1 MPAAADV
8 PPQNIRENGFR
19 GFLPST
25 WSKNSLEVFPDEIL
39 GKYDVSIEWNGTRTL
54 TIEKDNLQW
63 NGARLTPTAVSCP
76 TRKPF
81 ATRFTAFCPDQ
92 RTVWVKRGT
101 QRGVVESLDIDFE
114 LDRAGNATGLTGLFR
129 RQGEGT
135 LGVRGTKV
143 FDARQL
149 PTLVRTKSNDP
160 ESQCPVCYSEWDDPG
175 VTQVVVSTCTH
186 CFCLEC
192 VVSVCSLTPPAE
204 SGSCPICRRTM
215 VLHDLRTVRRE
226 RGGTPEN
233 PAGNKPPP
241 GCEPPPGCSLS

>member
-1 MPAAADV
+1 MPDAAYAV
-8 PPQNIRENGFR
+8 PTQNITENGFR

-25 WSKNSLEVFPDEIL
+25 WSEDSLEVFPDEIL
-39 GKYDVSIEWNGTRTL
+39 GKYDVEIEWNGTRTL
-54 TIEKDNLQW
+54 TIEKDNLRW
-63 NGARLTPTAVSCP
+63 NGARLTPTAVWCQRSHGISD
-76 TRKPF
+76 F
-81 ATRFTAFCPDQ
+81 ATRFTAFCPEQ

-101 QRGVVESLDIDFE
+101 QRGVVESLDISFE
-114 LDRAGNATGLTGLFR
+114 LNDAGNATGLVGTFR

-135 LGVRGTKV
+135 LGVRGAKA
-143 FDARQL
+143 FDADQL

-175 VTQVVVSTCTH
+175 VTQVVVTTCEH

-192 VVSVCSLTPPAE
+192 VVGVCSLTPPAE
-204 SGSCPICRRTM
+204 SGSCPICRREM

-233 PAGNKPPP
+233 PAGKPPP
-241 GCEPPPGCSLS
+241 GCLPCA